1 MNTDKSITI
10 IIPARNEE
18 ALIQATVR
26 AALEAVESLL
36 PRGSRRSGLP
46 HLADTEV
53 EIIVVDNAS
62 TDGTAA
68 VLAQFVEQNGV
79 KLVCCGE
86 VKAPIARNLGASLAS
101 GRILMFLDADTVMPA
116 DTLSRVLWLCDGE
129 GYQGGFTRLASL
141 EGGMKAWAWWMF
153 WEHVRA
159 LPIARAKAMSALMF
173 CTRAVFE
180 EFGGFN
186 ADVSLGE
193 EWSILAGLY
202 GARPDRFVYDRTLT
216 AMTSSRRMELQ
227 PFGYARTLAQ
237 YVLAV
242 VHPSARITYA
252 DHIRDEA
259 A

>member
-1 MNTDKSITI
+1 MSHKSISI

-18 ALIQATVR
+18 ALIMSTVR
-26 AALEAVESLL
+26 AALESVKSLMA
-36 PRGSRRSGLP
+36 PQDRREGLP
-46 HLADTEV
+46 DLRDTEV

-62 TDGTAA
+62 TDQTAR
-68 VLAQFVEQNGV
+68 VVQRYVEENGV
-79 KLVCCGE
+79 TLLNCGE
-86 VKAPIARNLGASLAS
+86 VKAPIARNLGASVAT
-101 GRILMFLDADTVMPA
+101 GRILVFVDADTMMPP
-116 DTLSRVLWLCDGE
+116 DTLSRVMWLCDGE

-141 EGGMKAWAWWMF
+141 EGGMRAWAWWMF

-186 ADVSLGE
+186 ADVTLGE
-193 EWSILAGLY
+193 EWSILGGLY

-227 PFGYARTLAQ
+227 RFGYARTLAQ

-242 VHPSARITYA
+242 VHPNAKIQYSDRI
-252 DHIRDEA
+252 REA

>member
-1 MNTDKSITI
+1 MKTDKAITI

-18 ALIQATVR
+18 ALITSTVR
-26 AALEAVESLL
+26 AALESVKNLL
-36 PRGSRRSGLP
+36 PREARRAGLP
-46 HLADTEV
+46 HLADTSV

-62 TDGTAA
+62 SDRTAM
-68 VLAQFVEQNGV
+68 VLEPFVAENGV
-79 KLVCCGE
+79 TLVCCGE
-86 VKAPIARNLGASLAS
+86 VKAPIARNLGASLAN
-101 GRILMFLDADTVMPA
+101 GRILVFVDADTVMPA

-173 CTRAVFE
+173 CTRSVFE

-202 GARPDRFVYDRTLT
+202 GARPERFVYDRTLT

-242 VHPSARITYA
+242 VHPTARITYS